1 MLTIKKSDNMT
12 RGNTIL
18 LAAVGG
24 AAIAAVLANYLMTE
38 KGRELLNSASG
49 TLKDLSGKASEYAK
63 NNLSEVLEE
72 TKSSVGQVVKEKIAQ
87 QLSK

>member
-1 MLTIKKSDNMT
+1 MT